1 MSEEIVPIFDMP
13 THPPTHHSTFLN
25 NNIKPSWK
33 LMGYLEF
40 FHLKIDYL
48 SVEKNTG
55 GGGGSGVIPNIGTI
69 SSLISEMG

>member
-1 MSEEIVPIFDMP
+1 
-13 THPPTHHSTFLN
+13 
-25 NNIKPSWK
+25 
-33 LMGYLEF
+33 MGYLEF

-55 GGGGSGVIPNIGTI
+55 GGGGGGVIPNIGTI